1 MIRVTQLQYQA
12 DPNSSDSKVLVP
24 GAFQLLAGPIGA
36 GGPDGLTDH
45 SFATIQ
51 RVAAQRNAVQIA
63 LREPGLGL
71 PANFPGLRNVFRQ
84 GDPNAAA
91 SPSPVDFSS
100 PDTFNYTIVEVA
112 EDGTLTV
119 TNWGIPSYRQNTFP
133 QDAIEAT
140 PILGFQI
147 APR

>member
-1 MIRVTQLQYQA
+1 
-12 DPNSSDSKVLVP
+12 P
-24 GAFQLLAGPIGA
+24 GAFQVLAGPIGA
-36 GGPDGLTDH
+36 GGADGLTDH

-63 LREPGLGL
+63 LKEPTLGL
-71 PANFPGLRNVFRQ
+71 PADFPGLRKVFRQ
-84 GDPNAAA
+84 GDPNAAT

-100 PDTFNYTIVEVA
+100 PDTFNYMIVEVA

-119 TNWGIPSYRQNTFP
+119 TSWGIPSYQQNTFP
-133 QDAIEAT
+133 QNAVEAT
-140 PILGFQI
+140 PILSFQI

>member
-1 MIRVTQLQYQA
+1 RVTQLQYQA
-12 DPNSSDSKVLVP
+12 DPNSSASKTLVP

-36 GGPDGLTDH
+36 SGPDGVTDH

-51 RVAAQRNAVQIA
+51 MASAQRNAVQIA
-63 LREPGLGL
+63 LKEPALGL

-100 PDTFNYTIVEVA
+100 PGAFNYMVIDVA

-119 TNWGIPSYRQNTFP
+119 AAWGIPSYRQNTFP

-140 PILGFQI
+140 PVLGFQI
-147 APR
+147 ALH

>member
-51 RVAAQRNAVQIA
+51 TAADERNASQIA
-63 LREPGLGL
+63 LKEPALGL
-71 PANFPGLRNVFRQ
+71 PAGFPGLRNVFRQ

-100 PDTFNYTIVEVA
+100 PDTFNYTIVEAA